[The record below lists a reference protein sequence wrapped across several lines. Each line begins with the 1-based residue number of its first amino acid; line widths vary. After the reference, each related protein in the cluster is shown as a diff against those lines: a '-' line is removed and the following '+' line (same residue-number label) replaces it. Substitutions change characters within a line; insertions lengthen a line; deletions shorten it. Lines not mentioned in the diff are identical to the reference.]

1 MAKKGWQHAVL
12 HFWFEELTYDDWFAV
27 RKELD
32 DTIRD
37 RFEALHAD
45 LARAIPAEA
54 LLEADAAL
62 AAVIVLDQFSR
73 NMFRGSAD
81 AFASD
86 RLAIAVAANAL
97 ANRFE
102 EALAGERKHFFY
114 MPFMHSEEL
123 ADQKRCVAL
132 FEALGGDG
140 VKYAIEHRDIIE
152 RFGRFPH
159 RNRVLG
165 RPTTKDEQA
174 FLAGQEGFG
183 Q

>member
-1 MAKKGWQHAVL
+1 MAENGWQHAVL
-12 HFWFEELTYDDWFAV
+12 RFWFEELTYDDWFAV

-37 RFEALHAD
+37 RFGGLHAD

-73 NMFRGSAD
+73 NMFRGSAE

-86 RLAIAVAANAL
+86 RLALAVAANAV
-97 ANRFE
+97 ANSFE
-102 EALAGERKHFFY
+102 ESLPSEHRHFFY

-159 RNRVLG
+159 RNRALG
-165 RPTTKDEQA
+165 RPTTQAEQA
-174 FLAGQEGFG
+174 FLAGHEGFG

>member
-86 RLAIAVAANAL
+86 RLAIAVAA
-97 ANRFE
+97 
-102 EALAGERKHFFY
+102 
-114 MPFMHSEEL
+114 
-123 ADQKRCVAL
+123 
-132 FEALGGDG
+132 
-140 VKYAIEHRDIIE
+140 
-152 RFGRFPH
+152 
-159 RNRVLG
+159 
-165 RPTTKDEQA
+165 
-174 FLAGQEGFG
+174 
-183 Q
+183 